1 MTFGV
6 DAGPRESER
15 VSPGV
20 ATRWRERIDDRDSV
34 GPWITSTTDP
44 PFAVPGRGLGWTRSL
59 HRGECPH
66 TVSRIGLG
74 DSRFVFFPQSG
85 RVLHL
90 TSRGVHEECVT
101 WPFFRRESCSQSHLC
116 AQSQTHVVPFLPSLS
131 PILPN
136 VSDLS
141 RGQHFL
147 QFRIS
152 LKKFKSESD
161 VINILQYMSD
171 LHCAGSWLPRGS
183 QNLTVHSCSSFVC
196 GAEKCSRWARAV
208 GALCILSLSEPV
220 HHIYG
225 VLLSR
230 ITSSSKG

>member
-90 TSRGVHEECVT
+90 TDEGSCRGVRHVAILPPRILFSIPPLCPVSDACGTVSPISLSHSPECVGSVT
-101 WPFFRRESCSQSHLC
+101 WT
-116 AQSQTHVVPFLPSLS
+116 ALS
-131 PILPN
+131 
-136 VSDLS
+136 SS
-141 RGQHFL
+141 
-147 QFRIS
+147 FRIS
-152 LKKFKSESD
+152 PSQEITTRNRKL
-161 VINILQYMSD
+161 LQENRNQM
-171 LHCAGSWLPRGS
+171 
-183 QNLTVHSCSSFVC
+183 
-196 GAEKCSRWARAV
+196 
-208 GALCILSLSEPV
+208 
-220 HHIYG
+220 
-225 VLLSR
+225 
-230 ITSSSKG
+230 